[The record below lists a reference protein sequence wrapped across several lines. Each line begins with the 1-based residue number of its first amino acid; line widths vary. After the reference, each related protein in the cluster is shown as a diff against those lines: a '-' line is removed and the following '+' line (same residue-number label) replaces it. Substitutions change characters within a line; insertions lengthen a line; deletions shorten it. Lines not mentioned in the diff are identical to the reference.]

1 MTLGKDPQDSLAT
14 EKTAKLTIPFSF
26 KAQGLVRPFR
36 LLVHG
41 TRYPTMTVQDRE
53 TPPITL
59 EIHGAIV
66 IVWIWP
72 MGNVPD

>member
-1 MTLGKDPQDSLAT
+1 MSFSLDFHKRNDT
-14 EKTAKLTIPFSF
+14 GF